1 MSIRGYRFVG
11 TVYNIPSDRFKSRHS
26 KKHLSL
32 LHIWPYCSNVICFDA
47 STMILANKESFWY
60 QKGLK
65 SREAIEVLTFKIAMN
80 KKLAE
85 ESKKYWKVIET

>member
-1 MSIRGYRFVG
+1 
-11 TVYNIPSDRFKSRHS
+11 
-26 KKHLSL
+26 
-32 LHIWPYCSNVICFDA
+32 
-47 STMILANKESFWY
+47 MILANKESFWY